1 MATPSSLAQGLVST
15 PSSLAQGLMATQSSL
30 AQGLVSAT
38 SKSELGA
45 QVRAL
50 SERAGVYRTSDRVVH
65 VSGDDARSWLNGQIS
80 NDVRT
85 LGGDQATYAVALTVK
100 GRIISDLW
108 ALEEAPGMAFVVPD
122 ARADAALARFEQYII
137 MEDVELTRDDDLVVL
152 TVQGPAASDVMAA
165 LPQDVRRYPCARLAS
180 VGFDC
185 WVPGGQV
192 EPVLAALVERAA
204 ALGGARIDDAGW
216 AAAHVALGVPRVA
229 LDFGDDTYPQ
239 EAGLGARALSFG
251 KGCYLGQEVI
261 YMLENRGQLAR
272 RLVQLE
278 ADPSAELPAPGT
290 LVTDQEGKR
299 LGELTSVTAREE
311 DLPARALAFV
321 KRAASEPGNTVWVAG
336 SPYRVSKVIG
346 T

>member
-1 MATPSSLAQGLVST
+1 MVTPSSLAQGLAST
-15 PSSLAQGLMATQSSL
+15 SSNP
-30 AQGLVSAT
+30 
-38 SKSELGA
+38 ELGS

-65 VSGDDARSWLNGQIS
+65 VRGDDARSWLNGQVS

-85 LGGDQATYAVALTVK
+85 LAGDQATYAVALTVK

-108 ALEEAPGMAFVVPD
+108 ALEEAPGMAFVVPG
-122 ARADAALARFEQYII
+122 ARVEAALARFEQYII
-137 MEDVELTRDDDLVVL
+137 MEDVELVRDDDLVVL
-152 TVQGPAASDVMAA
+152 TIQGPAAAEVIAV
-165 LPQDVRRYPCARLAS
+165 LPEGVRRYPCARLAS

-185 WVPGGQV
+185 WVPGHQV
-192 EPVLAALVERAA
+192 ESVLATLVERARS
-204 ALGGARIDDAGW
+204 LGGALIDEAGW

-239 EAGLGARALSFG
+239 EAGLGPRALSFG

-278 ADPSAELPAPGT
+278 ADPSAETPAPGS
-290 LVTDQEGKR
+290 LVTDKDGKR
-299 LGELTSVTAREE
+299 LGELTSVTAREH

-321 KRAASEPGNTVWVAG
+321 KRAASEPDNTVWVAG
-336 SPYRVSKVIG
+336 SPYRVSKVVG
-346 T
+346 A